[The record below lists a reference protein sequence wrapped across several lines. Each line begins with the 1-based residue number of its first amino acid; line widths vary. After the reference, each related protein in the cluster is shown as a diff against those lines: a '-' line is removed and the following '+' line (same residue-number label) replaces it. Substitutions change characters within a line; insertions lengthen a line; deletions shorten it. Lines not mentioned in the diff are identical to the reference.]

1 LTYVIATFVYLRV
14 GIMAEVGWGMKVLGY
29 RWERKRPTA
38 LRRRKKMKWEIVVA
52 LALMAPIILLPVAFV
67 GYLTVG
73 GIYAAVRETRR
84 AGRKAKV
91 TA

>member
-1 LTYVIATFVYLRV
+1 
-14 GIMAEVGWGMKVLGY
+14 ME
-29 RWERKRPTA
+29 
-38 LRRRKKMKWEIVVA
+38 WEIVVA
-52 LALMAPIILLPVAFV
+52 LALMAPIVLLPVAFV

-73 GIYAAVRETRR
+73 GIYAAVRETRK

>member
-1 LTYVIATFVYLRV
+1 
-14 GIMAEVGWGMKVLGY
+14 ME
-29 RWERKRPTA
+29 
-38 LRRRKKMKWEIVVA
+38 WEIVVA
-52 LALMAPIILLPVAFV
+52 LTLMAPIILLPVTFV